1 MVILVINNTSLNLQ
15 ATHLKTLKMHS
26 VEKKKKVVS
35 WTNKHRPNSEVQLP
49 TLDHRELIVISP
61 LSLSKD
67 LKLVAAAVRSA

>member
-1 MVILVINNTSLNLQ
+1 VILVINNTSLNLQ

-26 VEKKKKVVS
+26 VEKKKKVS

-67 LKLVAAAVRSA
+67 LKLVVAAVRSA